1 MSKGR
6 LRSPNE
12 MFKAA
17 KDIMLNGRE
26 PATPEDWMRIVNFFA
41 CNIADG
47 LELPAT
53 ELFCKIFSV
62 PLKPEQ
68 IKYIVG
74 EQIKLKKREKMK
86 RIKGNGD

>member
-6 LRSPNE
+6 FVSPNE

-17 KDIMLNGRE
+17 KDRMLNGKE
-26 PATPEDWMRIVNFFA
+26 PKTPEDWMRVVNFFA

-53 ELFCKIFSV
+53 ELMCKILHV
-62 PLKPEQ
+62 PLKPET

-74 EQIKLKKREKMK
+74 EQIKLRVREKRK
-86 RIKGNGD
+86 RRGGNGD